1 MATRVHLHTLGCP
14 KNRVD
19 SEVMLGTLEQ
29 AGYRLEQDPAK
40 ADIIVVNTCGFIES
54 AKVESVEAIVEL
66 AEQKRTGRCKKLVVT
81 GCLVQ
86 RHAEELAAELPE
98 VDHFLGTGAYQE
110 IAAVVAAAQAARLV
124 VPDPDFVHSASS
136 PRVNSL
142 PSHTAYL
149 KIAEGCDNACAFCII
164 PKLRGAQRS
173 RTVADLVAEAEQ
185 LAAQG
190 TVELSLVAQDLTA
203 YGQDLP
209 GRVRLVNLLPELCK
223 VEGVRWIR
231 LHYAYPRDFPVALM
245 DVIAEQPKIV
255 KYLDMPLQHSSD
267 RLLRAMKRGRDSRF
281 LRELLEKLRRKVPDL
296 ALRTSLIVGLPGE
309 TRADFKD
316 LLAFVKEQ
324 RFERLGVFEYSAEE
338 GTPAATMPDQ
348 VPAELRRERFE
359 RIMEAQRGISKRH
372 QKAMVGRTVEVLV
385 EGRAEETEH
394 LLAGRHAQQAPEI
407 DGLTYVNDGVAYPGE
422 IVRVEITDAA
432 DYDLVGK
439 VVGRDEARRRAAAGR
454 QAPAGP
460 RAAAP
465 RAHRPSSAGGASRP
479 PGCGGAPPPPRR
491 AGSSGPHPPSRCR
504 SAGPGRLA
512 RTAGRGPRAP
522 TIQAVIAPL
531 AGRPLEDG
539 SRARRGPAE

>member
-1 MATRVHLHTLGCP
+1 MSTRVYLHTLGCP

-19 SEVMLGTLEQ
+19 SEVMLGTLTE
-29 AGYRLEQDPAK
+29 AGYRLVQDPAQ
-40 ADIIVVNTCGFIES
+40 AEIIVVNTCGFIES

-66 AEQKRTGRCKKLVVT
+66 ADWKREGRCKKLVVT

-86 RHAEELAAELPE
+86 RHAEELSRELPE
-98 VDHFLGTGAYQE
+98 VDHFLGTGAYQD
-110 IAAVVAAAQAARLV
+110 IASVVAGAQAARLV
-124 VPDPDFVHSASS
+124 VPDPDFVHSAAS
-136 PRVNSL
+136 PRINSL

-209 GRVRLVNLLPELCK
+209 GKVRLLHLLPELCK
-223 VEGVRWIR
+223 VEGIRWIR

-245 DVIAEQPKIV
+245 DAIAEQPKIV

-267 RLLRAMKRGRDSRF
+267 RLLRAMKRGKDSTF
-281 LRELLEKLRRKVPDL
+281 LRELLAKLRKKVPGL

-309 TRADFKD
+309 TEADFED
-316 LLAFVKEQ
+316 LLSFVEEQ

-338 GTPAATMPDQ
+338 GTPAAEMAAQ
-348 VPAELRRERFE
+348 VPAELKKERFQ
-359 RIMEAQRGISKRH
+359 RIMEVQRDISAAH
-372 QKAMVGRTVEVLV
+372 QQAMIGRTVEVLV

-407 DGLTYVNDGVAYPGE
+407 DGITYLNDGVAYPGE
-422 IVRVEITDAA
+422 LVRVEITDAS

-439 VVGRDEARRRAAAGR
+439 VVGRDEARARTTLPAAR
-454 QAPAGP
+454 K
-460 RAAAP
+460 
-465 RAHRPSSAGGASRP
+465 P
-479 PGCGGAPPPPRR
+479 PAPPK
-491 AGSSGPHPPSRCR
+491 
-504 SAGPGRLA
+504 
-512 RTAGRGPRAP
+512 
-522 TIQAVIAPL
+522 
-531 AGRPLEDG
+531 
-539 SRARRGPAE
+539 RRGGLTILH